1 MHADILTRVCDA
13 ELMEFQF
20 QQQRSVHTDWAIL
33 QVGSIQ
39 PIRAIAEVAGLKNV
53 LMHSDAAQSM
63 GKVPLN
69 VKYLGVDMMTIVS
82 GVSMHMCRGGSGGEY
97 ANAGQAGLKGFCS
110 R

>member
-1 MHADILTRVCDA
+1 
-13 ELMEFQF
+13 MEFQF
-20 QQQRSVHTDWAIL
+20 QHRRSAHTDWAIL

-39 PIRAIAEVAGLKNV
+39 PIRAIAEVAGFKNV

-82 GVSMHMCRGGSGGEY
+82 GVSMHMCRGGSGGDMQVQ
-97 ANAGQAGLKGFCS
+97 GKP
-110 R
+110 